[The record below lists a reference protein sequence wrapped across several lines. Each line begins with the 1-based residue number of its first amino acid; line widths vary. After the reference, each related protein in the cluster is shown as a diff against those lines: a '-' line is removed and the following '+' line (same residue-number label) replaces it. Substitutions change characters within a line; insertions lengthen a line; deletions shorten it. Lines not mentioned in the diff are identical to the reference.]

1 LAADGLVVIETY
13 KGASVAVV
21 TIDKINET
29 FSVVAM
35 LEGYAAK
42 LAAENITDNDM
53 KRLSAL
59 LEKQKKIKEGETRN
73 WQTLN
78 FEFHRIIN
86 QNSGNEQIIELL
98 RQKTQFT
105 NYWFLSMPRA
115 NFKPA
120 IRSHEKIL
128 AALKERNGNKARKYM
143 EDHILVR
150 LKHLVNDIKRRIP
163 IGMFRTV

>member
-1 LAADGLVVIETY
+1 
-13 KGASVAVV
+13 
-21 TIDKINET
+21 
-29 FSVVAM
+29 
-35 LEGYAAK
+35 
-42 LAAENITDNDM
+42 
-53 KRLSAL
+53 
-59 LEKQKKIKEGETRN
+59 
-73 WQTLN
+73 
-78 FEFHRIIN
+78 
-86 QNSGNEQIIELL
+86 
-98 RQKTQFT
+98 
-105 NYWFLSMPRA
+105 MPRA